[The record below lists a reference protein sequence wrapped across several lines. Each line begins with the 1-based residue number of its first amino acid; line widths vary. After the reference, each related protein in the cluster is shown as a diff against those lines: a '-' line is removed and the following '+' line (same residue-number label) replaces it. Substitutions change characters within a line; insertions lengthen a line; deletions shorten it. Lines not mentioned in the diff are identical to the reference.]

1 MGEETTQG
9 IVKGDVLQRLAG
21 ISFIVA
27 AIATIAGD
35 SEVPKEYIEAIA
47 NAMGGRWETAQLLI
61 LVGLWAL
68 MVGMVG
74 VYRSISTGGAAAW
87 ARLGFYGVIVGTTL
101 GTLHHGIELGF
112 PALVEEWEEATGSDK
127 AMLLQIGTSIRQV
140 DLGIIDVSAIVLSLA
155 LTFLGVGMVLSRVY
169 PRWLG

>member
-1 MGEETTQG
+1 
-9 IVKGDVLQRLAG
+9 
-21 ISFIVA
+21 
-27 AIATIAGD
+27 
-35 SEVPKEYIEAIA
+35 
-47 NAMGGRWETAQLLI
+47 MGGRWETAQLLI

-155 LTFLGVGMVLSRVY
+155 LTFLGVGMVLSRGLSQMVG
-169 PRWLG
+169 LGHYHLGGRGGGAWDSHSPDRGQRGSPDSRAPY